1 VVVEAD
7 GLTDEPFDPVPTY
20 GIAMFSGEKYPI
32 SKRIGGQPNNSEVTV
47 ATTPPFF
54 EELVNG
60 IFPFEGA
67 RTGELIL
74 PGQLWV

>member
-1 VVVEAD
+1 MESNSFA
-7 GLTDEPFDPVPTY
+7 DEPFDPVPTD
-20 GIAMFSGEKYPI
+20 GIAMLSGEKYPI
-32 SKRIGGQPNNSEVTV
+32 AKSLGGQPDNSEVTV

-74 PGQLWV
+74 PGQL